1 LRYTELFRLAG
12 NHHNRPFQL
21 DEHFLFPA
29 ESCGELVQFLHHWG
43 QETNFAEK
51 RVMTN
56 IHRQELWLQLL
67 VNISKFVDRRV
78 SKNGEHSE
86 NVAKW
91 ASTTARKL
99 NMSDDEVKNVYWA
112 SILHDIGKIGI
123 SNRILRKKA
132 VLSEADW
139 VLIKMHPTIG
149 SNIVSSLDA
158 MPSLAPTISAH
169 QEKYDGTGYPKGLSG
184 KNIPLGARI
193 LGIADAYQAMIEDRY
208 YRQARTHAE
217 AITELQK
224 VKGTQF
230 DPDVLDVF
238 LNVVSSGAIAS

>member
-1 LRYTELFRLAG
+1 MADD
-12 NHHNRPFQL
+12 Q
-21 DEHFLFPA
+21 
-29 ESCGELVQFLHHWG
+29 
-43 QETNFAEK
+43 
-51 RVMTN
+51 
-56 IHRQELWLQLL
+56 RQELWFQLL

-78 SKNGEHSE
+78 SKTGEHSE

-99 NMSDDEVKNVYWA
+99 KMSEDEVENLYWA

-123 SNRILRKKA
+123 SDRILRKKA
-132 VLSEADW
+132 ILSEADW

-149 SNIVSSLDA
+149 SNIVSSIDA

-184 KNIPLGARI
+184 KNIPLSARI

-208 YRQARTHAE
+208 YRQARSHEDAVN
-217 AITELQK
+217 ELQK

-238 LNVVSSGAIAS
+238 LNVVNTETAA